1 MERKA
6 DDNTTTKE
14 QNKKRSP
21 WFYVPTLYFAEGLP
35 YVIVNTVSVAM
46 YTKMDIPNTLIGL
59 TSSLYLPWVV
69 KPLWGPTVD
78 LFSTKRRWILM
89 TQLIMAI
96 GLALVG
102 AVLHL
107 PSFFVLS
114 LSLFTLIAFTSATH
128 DIATD
133 GFYML
138 ALPEDKQAFFVGIR
152 STFYRLAMIFGS
164 GILVVLAGRVETNT
178 GNIPLSWTTV
188 MLVTA
193 AILGA
198 LFLFHSFYLPRPA
211 TDRRVTKSEQA
222 KTGTPFFTAFKT
234 YFQQEGIIP
243 IIAYIVSYRFG
254 EAMLVKMAT
263 PFLLGKAETGG
274 LALPTETYGLVYG
287 TVGVLCLVA
296 GGIIGGWLISK
307 FGLRKCLWPMAF
319 AINAPDLVY
328 VYMAYVK
335 PSLPAVYA
343 LVGFE
348 QLGYGIGFAAF
359 MVFLMYTAKGEFK
372 TSHFAISTGIMAL
385 GMMIPGL
392 LSGYL
397 QQALGYGK
405 FFIVVCLATIPG
417 MITIFFL
424 PLKDEKT
431 AAGQA

>member
-6 DDNTTTKE
+6 DNITTTKE
-14 QNKKRSP
+14 QSKKRFP
-21 WFYVPTLYFAEGLP
+21 WLYVPTLYFAEGLP
-35 YVIVNTVSVAM
+35 YIIVNTVSVIM
-46 YTKMDIPNTLIGL
+46 YKKMGISNELIGL
-59 TSSLYLPWVV
+59 TSSLYLPWVI

-78 LFSTKRRWILM
+78 IYSTKRNWILG
-89 TQLIMAI
+89 TQLAMAI

-102 AVLHL
+102 AVMHM
-107 PSFFVLS
+107 PAFFS
-114 LSLFTLIAFTSATH
+114 LSLILLTIIAFTSATH

-133 GFYML
+133 GFYLL
-138 ALPEDKQAFFVGIR
+138 ALPEDKQAFYVGIR

-164 GILVVLAGRVETNT
+164 GVLVVLAGRVEIKT
-178 GNIPLSWTTV
+178 GNIPLSWTTTL
-188 MLVTA
+188 LVTA
-193 AILGA
+193 VIVGA

-211 TDRRVTKSEQA
+211 ADHRVSKEKMQA
-222 KTGTPFFTAFKT
+222 GVPFLTAFKA
-234 YFQQEGIIP
+234 YFRQEGIIP
-243 IIAYIVSYRFG
+243 IIAYISLYRFG
-254 EAMLVKMAT
+254 EAMLVKMAS
-263 PFLLGKAETGG
+263 PFLLDNAEAGG
-274 LALPTETYGLVYG
+274 MALSTETVGWVYG
-287 TVGVLCLVA
+287 TVGVLCLVV
-296 GGIIGGWLISK
+296 GGIVGGWLIAK
-307 FGLRKCLWPMAF
+307 FGLKKCLWPMAF

-335 PSLPAVYA
+335 PALPVVYA

-405 FFIVVCLATIPG
+405 FFILVCLATIPG

-424 PLKDEKT
+424 PLKEEKT
-431 AAGQA
+431 TAG

>member
-1 MERKA
+1 MERKT
-6 DDNTTTKE
+6 DYFTTTKE
-14 QNKKRSP
+14 QSKKHFP
-21 WFYVPTLYFAEGLP
+21 WLYVPTLYFAEGLP

-46 YTKMDIPNTLIGL
+46 YKSMGVSNELIGL

-69 KPLWGPTVD
+69 KPLWGPAVD
-78 LFSTKRRWILM
+78 LYSTKRSWILG
-89 TQLIMAI
+89 TQLAMAI
-96 GLALVG
+96 GLALIG
-102 AVLHL
+102 AVMHL
-107 PSFFVLS
+107 PAFFS
-114 LSLFTLIAFTSATH
+114 LSLALLTIIAFMSATH

-133 GFYML
+133 GFYLL
-138 ALPEDKQAFFVGIR
+138 ALPEEKQAFYVGIR

-164 GILVVLAGRVETNT
+164 GVLLVLAGRMEKNT
-178 GNIPLSWTTV
+178 GDIPWSWTMT
-188 MLVTA
+188 MLVSA
-193 AILGA
+193 VIVGI

-211 TDRRVTKSEQA
+211 GDHRVGKGQTQA
-222 KTGTPFFTAFKT
+222 GVPFLIAFKT

-243 IIAYIVSYRFG
+243 IIAYILLYRFG
-254 EAMLVKMAT
+254 EAMMVKMAL
-263 PFLLGKAETGG
+263 PFFRDKAEVGG
-274 LALPTETYGLVYG
+274 LALSTETVGWVYG
-287 TVGVLCLVA
+287 TVGILCLVV

-307 FGLRKCLWPMAF
+307 FGLKKCLWPMAI

-335 PSLPAVYA
+335 PSLPIVYA

-359 MVFLMYTAKGEFK
+359 MVFLMHTAKGEFK

-392 LSGYL
+392 ISGYL

-405 FFIVVCLATIPG
+405 FFILVCLATIPG

-424 PLKDEKT
+424 PLKDEKNV
-431 AAGQA
+431 AGQA